1 MLEKN
6 SSYRLVIYLV
16 GFASIFI
23 ILSGIRALSSV
34 INPILLALVITITV
48 LPLPG
53 RLNARG
59 VPGWLSFV
67 LTILLVVGILGLVI
81 LTVFFSVSR
90 LSLQLPTYMTAGAD
104 QAAGQI
110 QQLFNNPGFLL
121 DQTNSLNVTLR
132 SPVVQNV
139 IAIAANIVLQ
149 FGLTLLIFF
158 FMLSAAVG
166 LPSAARLGLDP
177 SNPSFGRLQGLTKD
191 VRQYVTILTGINFL
205 VGLGNTI
212 FLYFLGIDYALLWG
226 VLSWFMGY
234 IPSVGFLIALIP
246 PLLLA
251 YVDQGPTTALI
262 VLIGYIVING
272 GIQNFVQPK
281 IMGDGLKLS
290 PVVIFIS
297 LFVWA
302 FLLGGIGAILAV
314 PLTLLVVA
322 IMEEFDGTRSAAALM
337 RYTGRKTDENTTN
350 LVKDATGQLKST
362 LTQFRQTFQSGT
374 QSGTE
379 E

>member
-1 MLEKN
+1 MLERN

-16 GFASIFI
+16 GFASVFI
-23 ILSGIRALSSV
+23 ILSGIRALSSI

-48 LPLPG
+48 LPLPSK
-53 RLNARG
+53 LNARG

-90 LSLQLPTYMTAGAD
+90 LSIQLPDYLTEGAN
-104 QAAGQI
+104 QFSQQI
-110 QQLFNNPGFLL
+110 QQTFDDPAFLL
-121 DQTNSLNVTLR
+121 DQTNSLSITLR

-139 IAIAANIVLQ
+139 VAIAAGIVLQ

-158 FMLSAAVG
+158 FMLSAAVS
-166 LPSAARLGLDP
+166 LPDATRLGLDP
-177 SNPSFGRLQGLTKD
+177 NNPALGRFQRLTKD

-205 VGLGNTI
+205 VGLGNTVL
-212 FLYFLGIDYALLWG
+212 LYILGIDYALLWG
-226 VLSWFMGY
+226 ILSWFMGY
-234 IPSVGFLIALIP
+234 IPSVGFLIALVP

-251 YVDQGPTTALI
+251 FVEKGPTTALI
-262 VLIGYIVING
+262 VLVGYVVING

-322 IMEEFDGTRSAAALM
+322 IMEEFDGTRKVAALM
-337 RYTGRKTDENTTN
+337 RYTGRKTDAETTS
-350 LVKDATGQLKST
+350 LTKEATRELKKTWS
-362 LTQFRQTFQSGT
+362 QFREAFQANLG
-374 QSGTE
+374 E
-379 E
+379 DK